1 MGHQIIWTMAEDV
14 GRLSHADSVHLHSIW
29 NNVCLP
35 VSHFEQY
42 HTTSYV
48 CVVQALC
55 QHNMWFILVIMYIF
69 GKSLNIRLSWKNSIK
84 YSLAPITYPI
94 TKLLDYVLSVNKAHT
109 YKKAE
114 LKSFLQFHC
123 TGKELLHDDDI
134 TILNDV
140 NPKNVKM
147 IQGKYCSFN
156 AISNLMVDHR
166 TLWFLTQ
173 ITFSTT
179 PPLTPCMLLSPLP
192 IIPCSLP
199 QNAECSIPGVL
210 LFIWPSRLY
219 VFLSSVYGVHKAHHC
234 YVTDCWNYSL
244 LILVCYFVIH

>member
-1 MGHQIIWTMAEDV
+1 MFCDDEENKRTSMDGTLTHTSWMVFWKKIMYHQNTLKIFSSWYFD
-14 GRLSHADSVHLHSIW
+14 
-29 NNVCLP
+29 
-35 VSHFEQY
+35 
-42 HTTSYV
+42 YV
-48 CVVQALC
+48 CSV
-55 QHNMWFILVIMYIF
+55 
-69 GKSLNIRLSWKNSIK
+69 K
-84 YSLAPITYPI
+84 YSLALITYPI
-94 TKLLDYVLSVNKAHT
+94 TKLLDYVNKAHK

-123 TGKELLHDDDI
+123 TGKKLLHDDEI
-134 TILNDV
+134 TIFNGV
-140 NPKNVKM
+140 NLKNVET

-156 AISNLMVDHR
+156 AISNLTVHHR

-173 ITFSTT
+173 ITFSTR

-192 IIPCSLP
+192 IIPCSSP
-199 QNAECSIPGVL
+199 QNAECGIPGVL

-244 LILVCYFVIH
+244 LILVCYFVVH